1 MSGLRRSTRAT
12 TSTINVKL
20 NDKNEIEYFKVED
33 ENEDDTDSE
42 HIGVDND
49 DIDEDEDMPSEAS
62 EEEEEEEEEE
72 GEEEEELIVNPDGTM
87 TIKMPEKKPKQK
99 KVPLHHICAKCSK
112 VLSSSA
118 ALKRHLNLCK
128 NLPKNAVCV
137 SLGDVEFDFSNI
149 DVSDPIY
156 EAICFCCN
164 EEKETAHYG
173 HVSCNFCPKSFKSH
187 LSLERHL
194 YLLHSPEKQHACMHC
209 NATCPNK
216 EILDAHLLSHGT
228 GKPFSCSF
236 CGKDFTRKYHLD
248 RHLLYTSCDKSRKKQ
263 ETACHVC
270 GKLFSRTDNLREHL
284 RAHIGQSTRKRD
296 YQCPHCE
303 KSFYGSSLLNIHIR
317 THTGEKPFCCDLCD
331 KSFPSNGALRKH
343 RRSHTGEK
351 PYTCQTCGK
360 SFSAKETLNRHNKT
374 HTGERPY
381 ACTHCDKSFIQAT
394 QLRSHMFHHTGEN
407 GFTCEQ
413 CGSKFN
419 RKNRLI
425 THMLTIHANAASNKK
440 SKDYK
445 CSFCE
450 KAYSSKTSLTAHV
463 KTHQVEEPNKCKLCN
478 KEFKQESA
486 FKRHMDTKHPLMEKI
501 EEEEATI
508 EIIKEDPTKPNT
520 YKIICTGTD
529 DKMVDN
535 NYEIQTN
542 NAGDTIL
549 EIYEF
554 QDDECD
560 EKPVRTALIPLT
572 DDDLKE
578 NIARLLKTVV
588 DEDVLTK
595 FGYPKT
601 PIEKVLSLV
610 INHCGQ
616 SPVDSSTCP
625 DVGSKLRENVKL
637 LFTSVIDDESIKE
650 MLNNHSIDEVI
661 CHVIKLS
668 ETN

>member
-20 NDKNEIEYFKVED
+20 NEKNEIEYFKVE
-33 ENEDDTDSE
+33 NEVE
-42 HIGVDND
+42 EIIGDGDHVGVAND
-49 DIDEDEDMPSEAS
+49 DDDDMPDDA

-72 GEEEEELIVNPDGTM
+72 EVIVNADGTM
-87 TIKMPEKKPKQK
+87 SIKIPEKKK

-128 NLPKNAVCV
+128 NLPKNAVNNTC
-137 SLGDVEFDFSNI
+137 DVEFDFSTI
-149 DVSDPIY
+149 DVNDPMY
-156 EAICFCCN
+156 ESICICCN

-187 LSLERHL
+187 HSLERHL
-194 YLLHSPEKQHACMHC
+194 YLLHSPLKEYACIHC
-209 NATCPNK
+209 NATCPNS
-216 EILDAHLLSHGT
+216 EILDAHLLSHDT
-228 GKPFSCSF
+228 GKPFSCNF

-381 ACTHCDKSFIQAT
+381 ACTYCSKSFIQAT

-407 GFTCEQ
+407 GFTCEL
-413 CGSKFN
+413 CDSKFN
-419 RKNRLI
+419 RKNRLL
-425 THMLTIHANAASNKK
+425 THMLTVHAKSSSNKK
-440 SKDYK
+440 SKDFK
-445 CSFCE
+445 CSVCD
-450 KAYSSKTSLTAHV
+450 KAYSLKTTLVAHE
-463 KTHQVEEPNKCKLCN
+463 KTHKIEEPNKCQICG
-478 KEFKQESA
+478 KEFKMESA
-486 FKRHMDTKHPLMEKI
+486 FKRHMQTKHPFVEKTI
-501 EEEEATI
+501 DDETI

-520 YKIICTGTD
+520 YKIICADTD
-529 DKMVDN
+529 DKIVDS
-535 NYEIQTN
+535 NYEIET
-542 NAGDTIL
+542 AGETVL

-554 QDDECD
+554 NDDDECNA
-560 EKPVRTALIPLT
+560 KPIQSTVNSMQFSEAE
-572 DDDLKE
+572 LKE
-578 NIARLLKTVV
+578 NIARLLKTIV

-601 PIEKVLSLV
+601 PIEKVLSAV
-610 INHCGQ
+610 IKQCGQ
-616 SPVDSSTCP
+616 SPIDSSNCILP
-625 DVGSKLRENVKL
+625 GSKLQLLRENVKL
-637 LFTSVIDDESIKE
+637 LFTTVIDDESIKE
-650 MLNNHSIDEVI
+650 ILNNHSIDEAI
-661 CHVIKLS
+661 CQFNKIS
-668 ETN
+668 ESN